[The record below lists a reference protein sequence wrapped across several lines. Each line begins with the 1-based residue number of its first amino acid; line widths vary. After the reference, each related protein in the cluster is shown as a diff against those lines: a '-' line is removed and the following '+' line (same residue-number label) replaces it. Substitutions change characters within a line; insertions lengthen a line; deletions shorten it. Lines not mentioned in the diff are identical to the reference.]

1 MVQKLSGKIALVTG
15 GSRGIGA
22 ASAKALAVDGATVA
36 LSYNASSAAADAVVA
51 AIIAAGGKAVAFQ
64 ADQADA
70 TQVKAL
76 VQKVH
81 AQFGRLDILVNN
93 AGVFAGSPV
102 DAPDADIAALD
113 RLWAVNVSGVVTAI
127 RAASPLLSEGGRII
141 TIGSCVN
148 VQVPFPGIADYTA
161 TKSAVLGYSKGAAHD
176 LAPRKITVN
185 VVQPGPIGTE
195 MAPAEGPVEELLRN
209 STLFKR
215 YGTPEEVAAGVLFLA
230 SPEASYITGTT
241 LNIDGGLAA

>member
-1 MVQKLSGKIALVTG
+1 
-15 GSRGIGA
+15 
-22 ASAKALAVDGATVA
+22 
-36 LSYNASSAAADAVVA
+36 
-51 AIIAAGGKAVAFQ
+51 
-64 ADQADA
+64 
-70 TQVKAL
+70 

>member
-1 MVQKLSGKIALVTG
+1 
-15 GSRGIGA
+15 
-22 ASAKALAVDGATVA
+22 
-36 LSYNASSAAADAVVA
+36 
-51 AIIAAGGKAVAFQ
+51 
-64 ADQADA
+64 
-70 TQVKAL
+70 
-76 VQKVH
+76 
-81 AQFGRLDILVNN
+81 
-93 AGVFAGSPV
+93 
-102 DAPDADIAALD
+102 
-113 RLWAVNVSGVVTAI
+113 
-127 RAASPLLSEGGRII
+127 
-141 TIGSCVN
+141 VN